1 MRNIFI
7 RTIWKLAV
15 FCGMGATLCAC
26 NDDLVNGLRTDYPDE
41 DFAYH
46 KNHVL
51 WIVVD
56 GASGTA
62 VREANNDRRVMTLK
76 GMMEKALYTFD
87 GLADTRSDTLVGN
100 RLGWENLLTGML
112 ERSSDT
118 PSV

>member
-1 MRNIFI
+1 MRNILI

-26 NDDLVNGLRTDYPDE
+26 NDDLVDGLRTDYPNE

-46 KNHVL
+46 KKHVL

-62 VREANNDRRVMTLK
+62 VREANNDRKVMTLK

-87 GLADTRSDTLVGN
+87 GLADTRSDTLVGS
-100 RLGWENLLTGML
+100 RLGWDNLLTGML
-112 ERSSDT
+112 ERSS
-118 PSV
+118 

>member
-76 GMMEKALYTFD
+76 GMMEKHYTRLTVWLIPVPTRWSGIVWD
-87 GLADTRSDTLVGN
+87 GKIC
-100 RLGWENLLTGML
+100 
-112 ERSSDT
+112 
-118 PSV
+118 